1 MRLFRARLTP
11 SQQEEVLKFAHRF
24 YSICSPCRKA
34 FTEFQSGTSQLYHI
48 CRESLQY
55 DTEPEGVSTLVETA
69 RTACE
74 QYARFLVSTQIKYAN
89 LRPPAKWYP
98 KELRKAYDSWRVCL
112 SGEMGYLQ
120 GAIKALE
127 PPKPLAHEP
136 RIGNDKLNM
145 FCGGLNYLSFFEMR
159 LRELPLYDFRQ
170 TELLLGI
177 DLSFEEEKRIM
188 EESSGN
194 SPDGVATDI
203 S

>member
-1 MRLFRARLTP
+1 MGLFKAKLIR
-11 SQQEEVLKFAHRF
+11 SQQEEVLKFAGRF
-24 YSICSPCRKA
+24 YSICSPCLKA

-48 CRESLQY
+48 CIEALQQ
-55 DTEPEGVSTLVETA
+55 DTEPEGVSTLIEATRA
-69 RTACE
+69 ACE
-74 QYARFLVSTQIKYAN
+74 QYAQFLASTHNKYTT
-89 LRPPAKWYP
+89 LKPPAKWYP
-98 KELRKAYDSWRVCL
+98 KKIRKAYDSWGVCL
-112 SGEMGYLQ
+112 SGEMKFLQ
-120 GAIKALE
+120 GVIGALQ

-145 FCGGLNYLSFFEMR
+145 FVGGLNYLSFFEIR
-159 LRELPLYDFRQ
+159 LRQLPLYDFRS

-194 SPDGVATDI
+194 S